1 MNYRLIIKI
10 SCIVCSFGLLVF
22 VACNSGGNKAAGSKK
37 YADVFTKHQP
47 RITELRSFLSSL
59 TGVLKDAGSMVAAT
73 GNTDPVI
80 DLGNNDTT
88 GNTLILQY
96 HLLAAPESFAS
107 YDSLFGLYYN
117 PLAADAFK
125 WSGTTKERMIFE
137 QDYLKDEDVD
147 RKLEPLSTNRFPYL
161 LIVKP
166 VGFTPLVNNEAGTFT
181 GGAATASFY
190 LYDWRSK
197 KELSAITLTAKPGVE
212 MLYAYQAKDGSGAKF
227 EAATKKATET
237 MQKDMRMKLYQ
248 WLKEITGGTA
258 IVPGP

>member
-1 MNYRLIIKI
+1 MKI
-10 SCIVCSFGLLVF
+10 SFIVCFSLLVL
-22 VACNSGGNKAAGSKK
+22 VSCNSGSNKTAGDKL
-37 YADVFTKHQP
+37 YADVFAKHQP

-59 TGVLKDAGSMVAAT
+59 TGVLKDAGSTPVAIS
-73 GNTDPVI
+73 NTDPVI
-80 DLGNNDTT
+80 NLGNYDTT

-96 HLLAAPESFAS
+96 HLLAAPEGVTS

-117 PLAADAFK
+117 MLAADAFK

-147 RKLEPLSTNRFPYL
+147 KKLAPLSTTRLPYL
-161 LIVKP
+161 LIVKA
-166 VGFTPLVNNEAGTFT
+166 TELKPLINNGDGTFT
-181 GGAATASFY
+181 GGNATASFY

-197 KELSAITLTAKPGVE
+197 KELSAISIAAKPDQE
-212 MLYAYQAKDGSGAKF
+212 MLYAYQGKDGLRGKF

-237 MQKDMRMKLYQ
+237 MQKDMRMKLYS

-258 IVPGP
+258 IVPQL